1 MNSISLKTAFLSATL
16 VCFLGIGLTPVD
28 ADAGKLRG
36 KTKTSVNKN
45 VNQNRNKNR
54 NTNINVNSN
63 RNRNTNVNVNKNV
76 DIDVDVDRRGNPI
89 VRGMAIG
96 ATAAVTAAVIGSI
109 VYTLPPSCTTVIVNG
124 VTYQQCGSTWYQ
136 PQVVSGTTQYVVINA
151 PQ

>member
-1 MNSISLKTAFLSATL
+1 MRITSLKIFFLTAVA
-16 VCFLGIGLTPVD
+16 VCFLGYGLAPVD
-28 ADAGKLRG
+28 AEAGKLRG

-45 VNQNRNKNR
+45 VNKNRNKNS

-76 DIDVDVDRRGNPI
+76 DVNVEVDRRGNPI

-109 VYTLPPSCTTVIVNG
+109 VYSLPPSCTTVIVNG
-124 VTYQQCGSTWYQ
+124 VTYQQCGATWYQ
-136 PQVVSGTTQYVVINA
+136 PQVVSGSTQYIVVNN